1 MNGMNGYLA
10 LFDRLG
16 QLGRQRY
23 RFAEDY
29 FARLGLNHTEARL
42 LTLLTQAGGRATQ
55 DALASQLYIDR
66 SNVGRALKALEAR
79 ACVERQKDAKD
90 KRANFVQ
97 ITAKGSTLASEIAS
111 LKGEMAATFFNGLEE
126 SEAAMI
132 AGLLS
137 RLEPAGA
144 ETA

>member
-23 RFAEDY
+23 RLAEDY
-29 FARLGLNHTEARL
+29 FARIGLNHTEARL

-55 DALASQLYIDR
+55 DVLASQLYIDR
-66 SNVGRALKALEAR
+66 SNVGRALKALEVRDYVA
-79 ACVERQKDAKD
+79 RQKDEAD

-97 ITAKGSTLASEIAS
+97 ITAKGSAAAREIAN
-111 LKGEMAATFFNGLEE
+111 LKGEMAAAFFTGLDEKD
-126 SEAAMI
+126 ATKI
-132 AGLLS
+132 ADLLAQV
-137 RLEPAGA
+137 RPAGA
-144 ETA
+144 RAG

>member
-1 MNGMNGYLA
+1 MNGYLA

-23 RFAEDY
+23 RMAEDY

-55 DALASQLYIDR
+55 DALAGQLYIDR

-79 ACVERQKDAKD
+79 DYVARQKDAKD

-97 ITAKGSTLASEIAS
+97 ITAKGSAAAGEIAS
-111 LKGEMAATFFNGLEE
+111 LKGEMAAAFFNGLEE

-132 AGLLS
+132 AGLLG
-137 RLEPAGA
+137 RVEPFGA
-144 ETA
+144 NTA